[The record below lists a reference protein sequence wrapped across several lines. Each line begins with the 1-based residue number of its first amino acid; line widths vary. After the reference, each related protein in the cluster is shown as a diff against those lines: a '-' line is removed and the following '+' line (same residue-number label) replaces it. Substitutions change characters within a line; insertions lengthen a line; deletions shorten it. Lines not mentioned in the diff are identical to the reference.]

1 MLAGGASGCCWSR
14 GFRGGTPVVH
24 GGIQPGRKASAVNC
38 RQNQLETESELSM
51 RTNILKMI

>member
-1 MLAGGASGCCWSR
+1 MVHQAAAGPEVSEGMSA
-14 GFRGGTPVVH
+14 VH